1 MFIAID
7 PGENVGVAT
16 FSDAGLDIKRH
27 IFRLPDFREKVLAL
41 LAVTSN
47 DQHYTFIM
55 EDFNL
60 RLDKAL
66 DQTGS
71 NMPAAR
77 AIGAVEMI
85 NDILGS
91 RSTIVMRHPRLLYSA
106 LKAAGYAKYANKR
119 IHPPDDIAAYA
130 HGVDYLIE
138 IGLRRHPVLDQ

>member
-7 PGENVGVAT
+7 PGENVGMAT
-16 FSDAGLDIKRH
+16 FSDAGLDIKRK
-27 IFRLPDFREKVLAL
+27 IFRLPQFRETLAL
-41 LAVTSN
+41 LTAASN

-55 EDFNL
+55 ENFNL

-85 NDILGS
+85 DDILGS
-91 RSTIVMRHPRLLYSA
+91 KSTIVMRDPRLLYSA
-106 LKAAGYAKYANKR
+106 LKAAGYARYANKR

-138 IGLRRHPVLDQ
+138 IGLRRHPVLDA